1 NNKARPSSVTLS
13 QSQPAPDLCCMP
25 SRLILSSRF
34 SRQGTND
41 AYFLFPIWLSRLS
54 EDVVKPDRRRLHYI
68 RMLPGFP
75 GIERLRLSG
84 DKAPINGGDVMGFGN
99 RQDGVEGA
107 PNGAGHVFG
116 ADERTMIAL
125 EPANVLLEAFRP
137 AVVVE

>member
-1 NNKARPSSVTLS
+1 MATCRRQPSKRGREKLERISAARAHGNLAPRGNNRARPSSVTLS

-34 SRQGTND
+34 SRQGTNNT
-41 AYFLFPIWLSRLS
+41 YFLFPIWLSRLG
-54 EDVVKPDRRRLHYI
+54 EDVVEPDRRRLHYI

-99 RQDGVEGA
+99 RQDGV
-107 PNGAGHVFG
+107 
-116 ADERTMIAL
+116 
-125 EPANVLLEAFRP
+125 
-137 AVVVE
+137 